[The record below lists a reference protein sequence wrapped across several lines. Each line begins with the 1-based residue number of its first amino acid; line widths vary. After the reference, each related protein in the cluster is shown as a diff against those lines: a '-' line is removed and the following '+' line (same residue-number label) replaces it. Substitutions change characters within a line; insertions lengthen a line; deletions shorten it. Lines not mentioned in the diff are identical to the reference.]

1 MDNNVVAQQ
10 ADFGAAS
17 DHALGNHAAGNFAD
31 AGDVI
36 DLADFGIS
44 QNLFFEFGREQAF
57 QAFLDVVCNIVDDG
71 IVANVNSIAP
81 GGIARLRNG
90 TDVKADNQSIGSFRQ
105 GDIRFRNRS
114 DGRVQDLDADLIVGE
129 FFDGSLNGFNRSL
142 NIGFDNN
149 RQMF

>member
-57 QAFLDVVCNIVDDG
+57 QAFLDVVCNIVDVLTG
-71 IVANVNSIAP
+71 HVA
-81 GGIARLRNG
+81 GMRNG

>member
-81 GGIARLRNG
+81 GDIARLRNG
-90 TDVKADNQSIGSFRQ
+90 TDVKGRYQIQKSVRRQSAGF
-105 GDIRFRNRS
+105 
-114 DGRVQDLDADLIVGE
+114 GR
-129 FFDGSLNGFNRSL
+129 
-142 NIGFDNN
+142 
-149 RQMF
+149 